1 MMCPFCISS
10 AALMASSVFSAG
22 GLTAA
27 VMNKIRSK
35 SQRKGAVMKL
45 ADTMLMELDQEAQ
58 TTKRVLDRI
67 PEDKL
72 SWKPHPKAFSLGQL
86 ALHIAA
92 APGNL
97 AAAIAQ
103 DSFEVPNFVQAEAK
117 SRQEVL
123 DTFSKGQETVKVT
136 LKKMDDAKLMSMW
149 SLTKNGRV
157 LMSVPRV
164 GFIRSIL
171 MNHMYHHRGQL
182 SVYLR
187 ILNVPVPSIYGP
199 SADENPFA

>member
-1 MMCPFCISS
+1 
-10 AALMASSVFSAG
+10 MASSVFSAG

-86 ALHIAA
+86 ALHIASVPA
-92 APGNL
+92 SV
-97 AAAIAQ
+97 AAAAVP
-103 DSFEVPNFVQAEAK
+103 DTMEAPNFSQPEPK

-123 DTFSKGQETVKVT
+123 DTFSKSLESARAA
-136 LKKMDDAKLMSMW
+136 LKKMDDARLNSTW
-149 SLTKNGRV
+149 SLTKNGKV
-157 LMSVPRV
+157 LMSVPRIA
-164 GFIRSIL
+164 FLRSIL
-171 MNHMYHHRGQL
+171 MNHNYHHRGQL

-187 ILNVPVPSIYGP
+187 ILDVPVPAIYGP

>member
-1 MMCPFCISS
+1 MMCPFCITS

-58 TTKRVLDRI
+58 TTKRVLDRV
-67 PEDKL
+67 PSDKL

-92 APGNL
+92 VPGGV
-97 AAAIAQ
+97 AAAASG
-103 DSFEVPNFVQAEAK
+103 DTFEVPSFTQAEAK
-117 SRQEVL
+117 SCKEVF
-123 DTFSKGQETVKVT
+123 DTFSQSLNNAKDAVN
-136 LKKMDDAKLMSMW
+136 KMDDARL
-149 SLTKNGRV
+149 
-157 LMSVPRV
+157 
-164 GFIRSIL
+164 
-171 MNHMYHHRGQL
+171 
-182 SVYLR
+182 
-187 ILNVPVPSIYGP
+187 
-199 SADENPFA
+199 

>member
-1 MMCPFCISS
+1 MRLVDP
-10 AALMASSVFSAG
+10 L
-22 GLTAA
+22 
-27 VMNKIRSK
+27 
-35 SQRKGAVMKL
+35 
-45 ADTMLMELDQEAQ
+45 LMEIDQEAQ
-58 TTKRVLDRI
+58 TTKRVLERI

-86 ALHIAA
+86 ALHIASVPGSVATAA
-92 APGNL
+92 APDTME
-97 AAAIAQ
+97 AP
-103 DSFEVPNFVQAEAK
+103 SFSQPEAK

-123 DTFSKGQETVKVT
+123 DTFSKSLATAKET
-136 LKKMDDAKLMSMW
+136 LKKMDDARLMSTW

-157 LMSVPRV
+157 LMSIPRI

-171 MNHMYHHRGQL
+171 MNHNYHHRGQL